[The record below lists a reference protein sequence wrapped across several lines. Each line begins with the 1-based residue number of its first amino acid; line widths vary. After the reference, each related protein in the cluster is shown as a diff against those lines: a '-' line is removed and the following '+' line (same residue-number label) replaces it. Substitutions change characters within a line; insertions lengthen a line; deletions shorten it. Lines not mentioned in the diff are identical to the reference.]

1 MGLRNSS
8 LPVRLLPVAKRCV
21 TERPSTRNVTASL
34 QAATDGKT
42 RRSMMPATVNGSGR
56 CRFVVAVVS
65 DGDRFD
71 QSRRPGAT
79 WRVRAV
85 AQPATRRSQLK
96 LTPTDPWETK
106 GIAMKL
112 GKWALLAAIAGGIS
126 SVGTSAIAGEIQQVS
141 CGCTDPVCGCEPVCD
156 MGCEPECGCEEA
168 IACCDSS
175 CDSGCDSCGCG
186 TGGCFD
192 GLCGLG
198 GLGGDC
204 CHGDPWQLFGSYGGI
219 DVGGWASVGYHTAA
233 LPLFNSRPDDVQLHQ
248 AWLYAEKALDTSCGF
263 DYGGRIDYIYGTDG
277 PDTQAFGIANDH
289 WDNDFDNG
297 NDYGHAIPQLYGEV
311 GYGDL
316 SVKLGHFYTIIG
328 YEVVGAPGNFF
339 YSHAYTFYN
348 SEPFTHTGALATY
361 NATDDVTLWGGYVL
375 GWDSGFEDNGDAFLG
390 GVSTSLTDDLT
401 LIYTTVAGRFSDG
414 NQNRLLG
421 GDINDPV
428 NDPPIFGG
436 GENGYMQSIVADW
449 AVTDN
454 LNYVFQSDFIDT
466 EDFAGAQVRETVGI
480 NQYLFYTFSD
490 CWAVGNRFE
499 WYNSEAGVYNGNNDI
514 YAYTAGVNYA
524 PTANFTLR
532 PEVRWDFV
540 DGDPTDILEDSDD
553 DQFTFGMDGVFTF

>member
-1 MGLRNSS
+1 MRSGEGDGERFKSFR
-8 LPVRLLPVAKRCV
+8 RLG
-21 TERPSTRNVTASL
+21 T
-34 QAATDGKT
+34 
-42 RRSMMPATVNGSGR
+42 
-56 CRFVVAVVS
+56 
-65 DGDRFD
+65 
-71 QSRRPGAT
+71 T

-85 AQPATRRSQLK
+85 AQPATRRHSIE
-96 LTPTDPWETK
+96 TDPNRILGKLKE
-106 GIAMKL
+106 IAMKL
-112 GKWALLAAIAGGIS
+112 RKLALLAAIAGGFSVAGS
-126 SVGTSAIAGEIQQVS
+126 SAFAGDIQQVS
-141 CGCTDPVCGCEPVCD
+141 CGCTDPVCGCEPVCAPS
-156 MGCEPECGCEEA
+156 CEPECGCEEA
-168 IACCDSS
+168 AACCDSS

-186 TGGCFD
+186 VGSCFA
-192 GLCGLG
+192 GLSGLG

-204 CHGDPWQLFGSYGGI
+204 CHGDPWQLFGNVGGI
-219 DVGGWASVGYHTAA
+219 DVGGWASVGGHSAA
-233 LPLFNSRPDDVQLHQ
+233 LPLFNSRPDEIQLHQ

-297 NDYGHAIPQLYGEV
+297 GDYGHAIPQLYGEV

-348 SEPFTHTGALATY
+348 SEPFTQTGALATY

-390 GVSTSLTDDLT
+390 GISSSLTDDLT
-401 LIYTTVAGRFSDG
+401 LIYTAIGGRFADG
-414 NQNRLLG
+414 N
-421 GDINDPV
+421 
-428 NDPPIFGG
+428 FGRAG
-436 GENGYMQSIVADW
+436 TGFNNFNGNVGNGENGYMQSIVADW
-449 AVTDN
+449 AVSDK
-454 LNYVFQSDFIDT
+454 LNYVFQTDFLDS
-466 EDFAGAQVRETVGI
+466 EDRDGNAARETVGI
-480 NQYLFYTFSD
+480 NQYLFYTFND
-490 CWAVGNRFE
+490 CWAFGQRFE

-514 YAYTAGVNYA
+514 YAYTAGINYA